1 MKTNS
6 FPLVIWLFLLL
17 IGFSCGDKEPKI
29 APTFLDIEEF
39 IVDGNI
45 KAELV
50 HNHSNY
56 ALENKIIVTLPV
68 NYTLNYITPTIK
80 AHKYASEISPESGE
94 KIIFE
99 GKNNIVYKLTGKNG
113 VTTKYNLYVRRTDAL
128 KVNIPLPDY
137 QLKQVEG
144 QLLTFSI
151 LNLGTTN
158 NLSLFEAL
166 FLDETGNQKYYSSST
181 TNGAIIDFPL
191 PKYLI
196 SGKYQVKILMRKRD
210 EMKTLL
216 RESEPISINFIK
228 STYSSFSQLEAKI
241 LKAKVYTIRGYGF
254 GIEKQYKL
262 KLKNDFMPSVL
273 EIKGQYIDETQID
286 FLIPDDLEDAD
297 YEGVFLENDI
307 QKISSLPN
315 NTVFL
320 TKDAGRNS
328 LITLFEVSKAG
339 HTNIE
344 KPTYTK
350 GESINTPYF
359 FRNPSTPYNLLLT
372 HLTTGNEYVI
382 PGKDTYY
389 APTFSYFLSFTVP
402 SDIPAGFYSVQGLK
416 DGQRTTRYWKKIE
429 IK

>member
-6 FPLVIWLFLLL
+6 FPPVILLFLLL
-17 IGFSCGDKEPKI
+17 IGISCGDKEPNVV
-29 APTFLDIEEF
+29 PTFLDIEEF

-56 ALENKIIVTLPV
+56 ALENKIIVTLPA

-99 GKNNIVYKLTGKNG
+99 GKKNIIYKLTGKNG

-137 QLKQVEG
+137 QLKHVEG
-144 QLLTFSI
+144 QLLTFSV

-158 NLSLFEAL
+158 DLFLFEAL
-166 FLDETGNQKYYSSST
+166 FLDEKGNQKYYSSTT
-181 TNGAIIDFPL
+181 TNGAIINFPL

-210 EMKTLL
+210 EMKTLV
-216 RESEPISINFIK
+216 RESEPISVNFIK
-228 STYSSFSQLEAKI
+228 SINSSISLTEARILAGQTYAL
-241 LKAKVYTIRGYGF
+241 RGYGF
-254 GIEKQYKL
+254 SADKQYKL
-262 KLKNDFMPSVL
+262 NLRNDFMSASL
-273 EIKGQYIDETQID
+273 ELRGQYINETQIN
-286 FLIPDDLEDAD
+286 FLLPDNLEEVD
-297 YEGVFLENDI
+297 YEGLFFENNI
-307 QKISSLPN
+307 PKNSSLRN

-320 TKDAGRNS
+320 TKDATRNS
-328 LITLFEVSKAG
+328 LVTLFEI
-339 HTNIE
+339 NNNELINLE
-344 KPTYTK
+344 KPTYSK
-350 GESINTPYF
+350 GQSISTPYF
-359 FRNPSTPYNLLLT
+359 YSTVEGIYNLVLT
-372 HLTTGNEYVI
+372 NLNTGEEFTLIGQGMFLATRYI
-382 PGKDTYY
+382 PY
-389 APTFSYFLSFTVP
+389 LSFTIP
-402 SDIPAGFYSVQGLK
+402 SDIPIGFYSIQGLK
-416 DGQRTTRYWKKIE
+416 DEQKTTRYWKKIE